1 MKIGIIILCR
11 FESKRLPGKILMEIK
26 GKPILEYIID
36 RLNKVSNIDNIV
48 VATSDSIADK
58 PIWDYC
64 ANVKF
69 NLFKGDMD
77 NVAKRFYDCAKK
89 FDFDY
94 AVRINGDNVLAD
106 PEIISS
112 MISKIALND
121 YDFITN
127 VHKRTF
133 PIGMSVEIIKTD
145 FYGKLLPVLKS
156 PKYLEHVTL
165 YLYEHPEKAR
175 IFYFLNHAHPK
186 AKGLNLAIDTIKDIN
201 FVKKIIQK
209 MELDHT
215 NYNLRDICSIIKKI

>member
-11 FESKRLPGKILMEIK
+11 FESKRLSGKILKEIK

-36 RLNKVSNIDNIV
+36 RLKKVSNIDDIV

-64 ANVKF
+64 TNVKF
-69 NLFKGDMD
+69 NLFKGELD

-89 FDFDY
+89 YEFDY
-94 AVRINGDNVLAD
+94 AIRINGDNVLVD
-106 PEIISS
+106 HEIING
-112 MISKIALND
+112 MISKIAINE

-127 VHKRTF
+127 VYKRTF
-133 PIGMSVEIIKTD
+133 PIGMSVEIIKID
-145 FYGKLLPVLKS
+145 FYGKLLPDLKS

-165 YLYEHPEKAR
+165 YLYEHPEKVR
-175 IFYFLNHAHPK
+175 IFYFLNHVHPQ
-186 AKGLNLAIDTIKDIN
+186 AKGLNLAIDTIEDFN

-215 NYNLRDICSIIKKI
+215 NYNLKDICSIIKKI